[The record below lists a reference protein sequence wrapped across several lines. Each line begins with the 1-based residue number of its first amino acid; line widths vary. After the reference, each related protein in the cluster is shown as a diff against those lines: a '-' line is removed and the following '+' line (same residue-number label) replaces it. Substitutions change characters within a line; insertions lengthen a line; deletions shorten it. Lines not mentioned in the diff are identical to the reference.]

1 LCINMSTDVVIV
13 SAVRTPIGKFG
24 QSLAKLSAIELG
36 AIAIKEAINRAGIDP
51 KDVDEVIMGNV
62 VGAGL
67 GQNPARVAGVLG
79 GLPEYTEG
87 YTVNK
92 VCASSLKAVAL
103 AAQAIKAGDAEII
116 VAGGM
121 ESMSNAPFLIPSQ
134 VRWGWKVMYKN
145 GPTLI
150 DALTH
155 DGLEDYYG
163 NPMGLVADQIAKKR
177 GITREEA
184 DTFAYESHKKAGD
197 ATLKGY
203 FKEEMIPI
211 DVIKDGEHIMLDRD
225 EGIRYDTSIEK
236 LSKLKPFFSK
246 DGITTAGNASQI
258 SDGASAV
265 IVTSMEKAKSMGLKP
280 LARILGYASAAIDL
294 VNFIEAPVPA
304 IQKLLKKLN
313 MTVNDVDLVEINEAF
328 AIVPLIASKDL
339 GIPLEKINI
348 HGGAIALGHPI
359 GDSGARILT
368 TLIYALKRKSLK
380 RGLAGICHGGGGA
393 VSMMIEVL

>member
-1 LCINMSTDVVIV
+1 MSSDVVIV

-36 AIAIKEAINRAGIDP
+36 VIEIKEAINRAGIDQ
-51 KDVDEVIMGNV
+51 KIVDEIIMGNV
-62 VGAGL
+62 VRAGL
-67 GQNPARVAGVLG
+67 GQNPARVAGVLA
-79 GLPEYTEG
+79 GLPENTEG
-87 YTVNK
+87 YTVDK

-103 AAQAIKAGDAEII
+103 AAQAIKAGDAEVV

-121 ESMSNAPFLIPSQ
+121 ESMSNAPFLIPANA
-134 VRWGWKVMYKN
+134 RWGWKVMYKS
-145 GPTLI
+145 GPALI
-150 DALTH
+150 DTLTH

-184 DTFAYESHKKAGD
+184 DAFAYESHKKAGE

-203 FKEEMIPI
+203 FKEEIVPI
-211 DVIKDGEHIMLDRD
+211 DIIKDGEKIMLDRD
-225 EGIRYDTSIEK
+225 EGIRYDTSVEK
-236 LSKLKPFFSK
+236 LSKLKPFFSS

-304 IQKLLKKLN
+304 IRKLLKKLN
-313 MTVNDVDLVEINEAF
+313 MTVNDIDLVEINEAF
-328 AIVPLIASKDL
+328 AIVPLIVSKDL
-339 GIPLEKINI
+339 NIPLEKINI

-359 GDSGARILT
+359 GASGARILT
-368 TLIYALKRKSLK
+368 TLIYALKQKGLK

-393 VSMMIEVL
+393 FSMMIEVL

>member
-1 LCINMSTDVVIV
+1 MSNDVVIV
-13 SAVRTPIGKFG
+13 SAVRTPVGKFG
-24 QSLAKLSAIELG
+24 QSLAKLSAMELG
-36 AIAIKEAINRAGIDP
+36 VIVVREAINRAGIDP
-51 KDVDEVIMGNV
+51 KMVDEIIMGNV

-67 GQNPARVAGVLG
+67 GQNPARVIGVLG
-79 GLPEYTEG
+79 GLPENTEG

-103 AAQAIKAGDAEII
+103 AAQAIKAGDAEVI
-116 VAGGM
+116 VAGGI
-121 ESMSNAPFLIPSQ
+121 ESMSNAPFLVPAN
-134 VRWGWKVMYKN
+134 VRWGWKVMYKS

-150 DALTH
+150 DTLTH

-184 DTFAYESHKKAGD
+184 DTFAYESHKKAGE

-203 FKEEMIPI
+203 FKEEMVPI
-211 DVIKDGEHIMLDRD
+211 DITKDGEKIMLDRD
-225 EGIRYDTSIEK
+225 EGIRYDTSVEK
-236 LSKLKPFFSK
+236 LSKLKPFFSS

-280 LARILGYASAAIDL
+280 LAKILGYASAAIDL

-313 MTVNDVDLVEINEAF
+313 MTANDVDLVEVNEAF
-328 AIVPLIASKDL
+328 AIVPLIVSKDL
-339 GIPLEKINI
+339 NIPLEKINI

-359 GDSGARILT
+359 GASGARILT
-368 TLIYALKRKSLK
+368 TLIYALKQKGLK

-393 VSMMIEVL
+393 FSMMIERL

>member
-1 LCINMSTDVVIV
+1 MNSDVVIV

-51 KDVDEVIMGNV
+51 KIVDEIIMGNV

-67 GQNPARVAGVLG
+67 GQNPARVTGVLA
-79 GLPEYTEG
+79 GLPENTEG

-103 AAQAIKAGDAEII
+103 AAQAIKAGDAEVV

-121 ESMSNAPFLIPSQ
+121 ESMSNAPFLIPAN
-134 VRWGWKVMYKN
+134 VRWGWKVMYKS
-145 GPTLI
+145 GPALI
-150 DALTH
+150 DTLTH

-203 FKEEMIPI
+203 FKEEIIPI
-211 DVIKDGEHIMLDRD
+211 DITKDGEKIMLDRD
-225 EGIRYDTSIEK
+225 EGIRYDTSVEK
-236 LSKLKPFFSK
+236 LLKLKPFFSS

-313 MTVNDVDLVEINEAF
+313 MTVNDIDLIEINEAF
-328 AIVPLIASKDL
+328 AIVPLIVSKDL
-339 GIPLEKINI
+339 NISLEKINI

-359 GDSGARILT
+359 GASGARILT
-368 TLIYALKRKSLK
+368 TLIYALKQKGLK

-393 VSMMIEVL
+393 FSMMIEVL

>member
-1 LCINMSTDVVIV
+1 MNSDVVIV

-51 KDVDEVIMGNV
+51 KIVDEIIMGNV

-67 GQNPARVAGVLG
+67 GQNPARVTGVLA
-79 GLPEYTEG
+79 GLPENTEG

-103 AAQAIKAGDAEII
+103 AAQAIKAGDAEVV

-121 ESMSNAPFLIPSQ
+121 ESMSNAPFLIPAN
-134 VRWGWKVMYKN
+134 VRWGWKVMYKS
-145 GPTLI
+145 GPALI
-150 DALTH
+150 DTLTH

-203 FKEEMIPI
+203 FKEEIIPI
-211 DVIKDGEHIMLDRD
+211 DITKDGEKIMLDRD
-225 EGIRYDTSIEK
+225 EGIRYDTSVEK
-236 LSKLKPFFSK
+236 LLKLKPFFSS

-313 MTVNDVDLVEINEAF
+313 MTVNDIDLIEINEAF
-328 AIVPLIASKDL
+328 AIVPLIVSKDL
-339 GIPLEKINI
+339 NISLEKINV

-359 GDSGARILT
+359 GASGARILT
-368 TLIYALKRKSLK
+368 TLIYALKQKGLK

-393 VSMMIEVL
+393 FSMMIEVL